1 MPSVRRINILAGPGA
16 GKSTLAA
23 RLFSELK
30 SDGYDVEHITE
41 YIKTWAYQK
50 RKPQSFDQLY
60 VFAKQL
66 NSEDLALREVNHI
79 ITDSP
84 LIVNVAYSQFYG
96 CNFAPE
102 LLSIVNRFEQKY
114 PSLNL
119 FIERSVEYVD
129 KGRYQTPAEAIEF
142 DTLLWNLVTNTL
154 LQPIY
159 KIHVNDIPSIL
170 SILEQELNNG

>member
-1 MPSVRRINILAGPGA
+1 MPSFRRINILAGPGA

-30 SDGYDVEHITE
+30 SKSYDVEHITE
-41 YIKTWAYQK
+41 YIKTWAYQG
-50 RKPQSFDQLY
+50 RKPESFDQLY

-66 NSEDLALREVNHI
+66 KSEDLALRKVKHI

-96 CNFAPE
+96 CDYAPE

-114 PSLNL
+114 SSLNL

-142 DTLLWNLVTNTL
+142 DNLLWNLASKTL
-154 LQPIY
+154 SQPIY
-159 KIHVNDIPSIL
+159 KIQVNDIPSIL
-170 SILEQELNNG
+170 SILEQELNDG